1 MGLASRVRGGLG
13 CFVVCC
19 GLGALLAATGP
30 VAAQDKAR
38 LPAKVSMVRQD
49 FSDCQNGNVS
59 DNGGLLTSGT
69 AWLLSNNDGTTT
81 VKIAITVNPDTTYHF
96 FLKCVRLLGDIKTDD
111 EGTGEAVFTFRTNEV
126 GPVFAFDM
134 YPEGAPAGNK
144 FQSVQVKYQ

>member
-1 MGLASRVRGGLG
+1 MESVSRTRGWLG
-13 CFVVCC
+13 CLLVCC
-19 GLGALLAATGP
+19 GVAVLLAATGP
-30 VAAQDKAR
+30 TAAQEKAR

-49 FSDCQNGNVS
+49 FSDCQNGNVN

-69 AWLLSNNDGTTT
+69 AWLVSNNDGTTT
-81 VKIAITVNPDTTYHF
+81 VKVAITVNPDTTYHF

-111 EGTGEAVFTFRTNEV
+111 EGTGEAVFTFKTNEV
-126 GPVFAFDM
+126 GRVFGFDM